1 MKDVFQG
8 SGRTAVL
15 ILVAL
20 WLVIYFPNLWVREFT
35 GTDEPQYAQIGREVL
50 LDGHWFALRL
60 NDNPYYGEAPLYFW
74 LEAVLSLPYGDVTEF
89 SATMPSMLMALG
101 TILLVYFL
109 GRRLFNRRAGLLAA
123 LIMVSMPQF
132 HKYGCMARLD
142 VPSAFLVTASLT
154 AFYFGYTEPNY
165 RRRYLLMAWILTG
178 LAAITSKGPVTFL
191 MVGGT
196 VTAFLWRRNDLK
208 FLRDT
213 QPIGGGI
220 LLAAVI
226 LVWLIP
232 AYLSDG
238 RGYFEGLLGQ
248 VTHHAKTPLGV
259 DKFFFY
265 FSNIFSGTL
274 PWSLALP
281 GVVYLYLK
289 KTVEGRKGIEFAG
302 LWLLVMLLIF
312 SIALQKFSRYILPVY
327 PAVALLLGSFW
338 DELMEKPPL
347 REWSKNRPLLAY
359 GLAVL
364 LGLTVAHIFSKF
376 HAHQFEPSS
385 LMIAVITVAFVCL
398 AGTLRYVIRARQLTV
413 LFIFIFLLTSTFE
426 AAYGR
431 AQFLWDNKTRS
442 EKTLCLKISSLIE
455 PGTPWAVY
463 NTFRPA
469 HIYYTKSHPK
479 IIFSQDE
486 LVSFMGGKE
495 MVYCLIHEEDYEEL
509 TSKTNMSLY
518 LVEKLHGPKKSMKD
532 LMLITNKPKEGSTSP

>member
-8 SGRTAVL
+8 NGRTVVL
-15 ILVAL
+15 ILLAL
-20 WLVIYFPNLWVREFT
+20 WLAIYFPNLWVREFT

-60 NDNPYYGEAPLYFW
+60 NGNPYYGEAPLYFW
-74 LEAVLSLPYGDVTEF
+74 LEAILSLPYGDVTES

-154 AFYFGYTEPNY
+154 AFYFGYTEPSC
-165 RRRYLLMAWILTG
+165 RRRYILMAWILMG

-196 VTAFLWRRNDLK
+196 VTAFLWRRSDLK

-213 QPIGGGI
+213 QPIAGGI

-226 LVWLIP
+226 LMWLIP

-248 VTHHAKTPLGV
+248 FTHHAKTPLGV

-281 GVVYLYLK
+281 GVAYLYLK
-289 KTVEGRKGIEFAG
+289 KPAEERKGLEFAG

-347 REWSKNRPLLAY
+347 REWPQNRRLLAY
-359 GLAVL
+359 GLAVSS
-364 LGLTVAHIFSKF
+364 GLAVAHIFSKF
-376 HAHQFEPSS
+376 HAHQFESS
-385 LMIAVITVAFVCL
+385 PLMIAIITVTFVCL
-398 AGTLRYVIRARQLTV
+398 AGALWYIIKARQFMV
-413 LFIFIFLLTSTFE
+413 FFVFIFLLTGVFE

-431 AQFLWDNKTRS
+431 AEFSWDNKTRS
-442 EKTLCLKISSLIE
+442 EKTLCLKISRLIE

-463 NTFRPA
+463 NMFRPA

-486 LVSFMGGKE
+486 LVTFISSKE
-495 MVYCLIHEEDYEEL
+495 KVYCLIHEEDYKEL
-509 TSKTNMSLY
+509 TPKTNLSLY

-532 LMLITNKPKEGSTSP
+532 LLLITNKPGEGPPSP